1 MTAPTPLHRL
11 PVRLLSDL
19 MSPRALERVIQDAAQ
34 VRGLPVAGLDRAAL
48 EDILKREIFKRL
60 QLSVPAPLAKKR
72 VSEVLAEL
80 VLADQAGAAAR
91 AASAPSAGPNAAE
104 AARAEAARVVTQ
116 LEEGL
121 RRFALYFDWPET
133 QRQRGELGI
142 ARQQQEEGQAPAPL
156 LQEGQELLA
165 ALERRL
171 QEELVIQAQD
181 LAELRATFARVQGLG
196 SRDVRRVEGLIN
208 QIAEAQD
215 QQTLLPAEVDRARTL
230 AFKLRRSLESSV
242 VQSGGGAA
250 VLPADAQARVQALE
264 QEHVARR
271 LSDLGNEYA
280 ALFELRPDLAQ
291 NHEKL
296 RESHAAGTLR
306 SEAAEAW
313 QVTLAEARRGA
324 LDQQR
329 GELSDLDER
338 FAAVQD
344 SPAAQDARLR
354 LEVARSIL
362 AGDGLITAELRELST
377 TLTALNSSPE
387 TMDHLLEQQRELAEL
402 ERAARDVPGAQAE
415 LRADL
420 AAARSA
426 LVLGQVA
433 DLGPLWRVLERHMG
447 RAAQQ
452 REDFDARADHVVEQ
466 YDRVRTLAGETTQS
480 LGRLAETLRAQRRL
494 GPMSPQART
503 RYAQTL
509 EGAEALLIEARAEY
523 EAAQQVTS
531 TFGEDALSGL
541 LGLFDLGGE
550 AEAPELATAA
560 PQPMTDRPSADQPSA
575 DQSSADRSSADQ
587 AGLPHDAWT
596 VRAGQITGGQPTGNA
611 EKVAALLAQADAAGL
626 HRLDMGDASH
636 VWSARLG
643 QEGDWRL
650 ACAAD
655 WDTLD
660 REAGAWLDG

>member
-1 MTAPTPLHRL
+1 MTAPIPLHRL

-34 VRGLPVAGLDRAAL
+34 ARGLPVAGLDRPAL
-48 EDILKREIFKRL
+48 EDILKREVFKRL

-80 VLADQAGAAAR
+80 LLADQAGAAAR
-91 AASAPSAGPNAAE
+91 SAPAGGPDAAE
-104 AARAEAARVVTQ
+104 AARAEAARVVSQ

-133 QRQRGELGI
+133 QRLRGVLGI
-142 ARQQQEEGQAPAPL
+142 ARQQQQDGQAPAPL
-156 LQEGQELLA
+156 LQEGQDLLG

-215 QQTLLPAEVDRARTL
+215 QQVLLPAEVDRARTL

-242 VQSGGGAA
+242 VQPGGGAA
-250 VLPADAQARVQALE
+250 ALPADAQARVQALE

-280 ALFELRPDLAQ
+280 LLFELRPDLAQ

-296 RESHAAGTLR
+296 RETHAAGTLR
-306 SEAAEAW
+306 SESAEAW

-324 LDQQR
+324 LEQQR
-329 GELSDLDER
+329 NELAELDGR
-338 FAAVQD
+338 FENVQD

-415 LRADL
+415 LSADL

-426 LVLGQVA
+426 LVLGQVP

-541 LGLFDLGGE
+541 LGLFDLGGD
-550 AEAPELATAA
+550 ADAPELAPATGSSEDA
-560 PQPMTDRPSADQPSA
+560 PAR
-575 DQSSADRSSADQ
+575 RDQ
-587 AGLPHDAWT
+587 ADSGLPHGAWT
-596 VRAGQITGGQPTGNA
+596 VTAGEITDGPA
-611 EKVAALLAQADAAGL
+611 EEGAAKVASLLAQAAAAGL

-643 QEGDWRL
+643 QSGDWRL
-650 ACAAD
+650 ARAAD

>member
-1 MTAPTPLHRL
+1 MSGVSAPTPLHRL
-11 PVRLLSDL
+11 PVKLLSDL
-19 MSPRALERVIQDAAQ
+19 MSPRALERVIQDAAGA
-34 VRGLPVAGLDRAAL
+34 RGLSASGLDRPAL
-48 EDILKREIFKRL
+48 EDILKREVFKRL
-60 QLSVPAPLAKKR
+60 QLSVPAALAKKR

-80 VLADQAGAAAR
+80 LLADQAGAAAPR
-91 AASAPSAGPNAAE
+91 APEASGPDPAE
-104 AARAEAARVVTQ
+104 AARAEAARAVTQ

-133 QRQRGELGI
+133 QRLRGVLGI
-142 ARQQQEEGQAPAPL
+142 VRQQQEAGDVPAAL
-156 LQEGQELLA
+156 LQEGQDLLA
-165 ALERRL
+165 TLERRL
-171 QEELVIQAQD
+171 QEELVTQAQD
-181 LAELRATFARVQGLG
+181 LAELRATFTRVQGLG

-230 AFKLRRSLESSV
+230 SFKLRRSLESSV
-242 VQSGGGAA
+242 VQSVDGAPA
-250 VLPADAQARVQALE
+250 EATPLAADAQARVQALE

-280 ALFELRPDLAQ
+280 ALFELRPDLTRE
-291 NHEKL
+291 HEGL
-296 RESHAAGTLR
+296 RETHAAGTLR
-306 SEAAEAW
+306 AEALEDW
-313 QVTLAEARRGA
+313 QVTLTTARRAALEAQRAELAELDGRFGA
-324 LDQQR
+324 L
-329 GELSDLDER
+329 
-338 FAAVQD
+338 QD
-344 SPAAQDARLR
+344 TPAAQDARLR

-362 AGDGLITAELRELST
+362 AGDGLATAELRELGT
-377 TLTALNSSPE
+377 TLTALNAAPE
-387 TMDHLLEQQRELAEL
+387 TMEQLLERQRELAEL

-420 AAARSA
+420 AAARSD
-426 LVLGQVA
+426 LVLGRVP
-433 DLGPLWRVLERHMG
+433 DLGPLWRALERHMG

-523 EAAQQVTS
+523 EAAQQVTA

-541 LGLFDLGGE
+541 LDLFDLGGDAGAGE
-550 AEAPELATAA
+550 AVAADPAPA
-560 PQPMTDRPSADQPSA
+560 PLRAVPTPQ
-575 DQSSADRSSADQ
+575 
-587 AGLPHDAWT
+587 DAWA
-596 VRAGQITGGQPTGNA
+596 VRAGRISGGLPDEGAQR
-611 EKVAALLAQADAAGL
+611 VAALLAGADTAGMQ
-626 HRLDMGDASH
+626 RLDMGDASH

-643 QEGDWRL
+643 PGGEWRL
-650 ACAAD
+650 ARAAD

-660 REAGAWLDG
+660 RQVGAWLDGTPLDG

>member
-80 VLADQAGAAAR
+80 VLADQAGAAAAR
-91 AASAPSAGPNAAE
+91 AVPAAGPNAAE

-133 QRQRGELGI
+133 QRLRGVLGI
-142 ARQQQEEGQAPAPL
+142 ARQQQEEGQAPTPL

-181 LAELRATFARVQGLG
+181 LAELRATFVRVQGLG

-242 VQSGGGAA
+242 VQSAGGAA
-250 VLPADAQARVQALE
+250 APLPADAQARVQALE

-324 LDQQR
+324 LEQQR

-402 ERAARDVPGAQAE
+402 ERAARDVPGAQVE

-541 LGLFDLGGE
+541 LDLFDLGGE
-550 AEAPELATAA
+550 AESPELATAA
-560 PQPMTDRPSADQPSA
+560 PQPKP
-575 DQSSADRSSADQ
+575 DQSISGQPSADQ
-587 AGLPHDAWT
+587 AGLPRDAWT
-596 VRAGQITGGQPTGNA
+596 VRAGEITGGQPTGSA
-611 EKVAALLAQADAAGL
+611 QKVAALLAQADAAGL

-643 QEGDWRL
+643 QGGDWRL

>member
-48 EDILKREIFKRL
+48 EDILKREVFKRL

-91 AASAPSAGPNAAE
+91 TAPVGGPNAAE
-104 AARAEAARVVTQ
+104 AARAEAARTVTQ

-133 QRQRGELGI
+133 QRLRGVLGI

-156 LQEGQELLA
+156 LQEGQDLLG

-242 VQSGGGAA
+242 VQSAGGAA
-250 VLPADAQARVQALE
+250 APLPADAQARVQALE

-296 RESHAAGTLR
+296 RETHAAGTLR

-324 LDQQR
+324 LEQQR
-329 GELSDLDER
+329 SELSDLDGR

-362 AGDGLITAELRELST
+362 AGDGLITAELRELT
-377 TLTALNSSPE
+377 ATLTALNSSPE

-402 ERAARDVPGAQAE
+402 ERAVRDVPGAQAE

-466 YDRVRTLAGETTQS
+466 YDQVRTLAGETTQS

-494 GPMSPQART
+494 GPMSPQARA

-541 LGLFDLGGE
+541 LDLFDLGGG
-550 AEAPELATAA
+550 ADTAELAPADGPVAA
-560 PQPMTDRPSADQPSA
+560 
-575 DQSSADRSSADQ
+575 
-587 AGLPHDAWT
+587 LPHDAWT
-596 VRAGQITGGQPTGNA
+596 VRAGQITGGQPAGSA
-611 EKVAALLAQADAAGL
+611 QKVAVLLAQADAAGL

-636 VWSARLG
+636 VWSARRG
-643 QEGDWRL
+643 QGGDWRL
-650 ACAAD
+650 ARAAD

-660 REAGAWLDG
+660 REVGAWLDG